1 MARSCGLT
9 VRVEVTGIFNSVDL
23 TSQQRMDLVVLDPGK
38 STDLWDVVI
47 TNPVSA
53 EVLRSN
59 MVHLHATRQH
69 QLIKERRYREKATEA
84 GMLLHAAA
92 LEVW

>member
-1 MARSCGLT
+1 M
-9 VRVEVTGIFNSVDL
+9 E
-23 TSQQRMDLVVLDPGK
+23 LVVLDLGK
-38 STDLWDVVI
+38 ATDLWDVVI

-59 MVHLHATRQH
+59 KVQLHASRQH
-69 QLIKERRYREKATEA
+69 QLIKDRRYREKATEA

-92 LEVW
+92 LEVFISSPVVPQTQIARVRSSPTTGVGE